1 MWSLCVYSSQVYLEE
16 SVVHSQKMLATPTP
30 PPPKSDPVCS
40 TPTKT
45 VQVAMKIT
53 TPSTRV
59 SVTPS
64 KQSRCDYACYTLRK
78 DGGIL
83 AVIIEAKME
92 NSSQEAVAQVMGYV
106 SAFAKNCLCP
116 PLALVVTQ
124 TRVECLLFPFITE
137 GAGERLLKAAAF
149 TLDLWK
155 QDRRTLNSKVFRLL
169 GSFINE
175 DVRTNLQVSVETC
188 KDWEKMRAI
197 DQVVSHEQHE
207 LEALRRKY
215 EEVQQ
220 REEALRRDAK
230 MAQQREEAAQQR
242 EAAAQQREEAA
253 QQREEALRRDAK
265 MAQQR
270 EEALRRELEYWKR
283 KLEHGEDTD
292 TLPPNPKHPKHP
304 KQN

>member
-1 MWSLCVYSSQVYLEE
+1 MQ
-16 SVVHSQKMLATPTP
+16 T
-30 PPPKSDPVCS
+30 
-40 TPTKT
+40 
-45 VQVAMKIT
+45 T

-92 NSSQEAVAQVMGYV
+92 NSSQEAVAQLMGYV

-116 PLALVVTQ
+116 PLAIVVTQ

-137 GAGERLLKAAAF
+137 GDGERLLKAAAF

-155 QDRRTLNSKVFRLL
+155 QDRCTLNRKVCRLR
-169 GSFINE
+169 GSVINA
-175 DVRTNLQVSVETC
+175 DVRKQLQVSVATC

-207 LEALRRKY
+207 LEALRRTL
-215 EEVQQ
+215 EEVQ
-220 REEALRRDAK
+220 EDAK
-230 MAQQREEAAQQR
+230 M
-242 EAAAQQREEAA
+242 A

-270 EEALRRELEYWKR
+270 EEALRRELEHLKR

>member
-1 MWSLCVYSSQVYLEE
+1 MYVVFVCVFFTGLSGGISCSQPEDVSYT
-16 SVVHSQKMLATPTP
+16 HP
-30 PPPKSDPVCS
+30 PPQSDPVFS

-92 NSSQEAVAQVMGYV
+92 NSSQEAVAQLMGYV
-106 SAFAKNCLCP
+106 SAFAKKFYCP

-137 GAGERLLKAAAF
+137 GDGERLLKAAAF

-155 QDRRTLNSKVFRLL
+155 QDRCTLNQKVFRLL

-175 DVRTNLQVSVETC
+175 DVRKNLQVSVETC
-188 KDWEKMRAI
+188 KDWEQMRAI
-197 DQVVSHEQHE
+197 EQVVSHEQHE
-207 LEALRRKY
+207 LEALRRKN
-215 EEVQQ
+215 EELQ
-220 REEALRRDAK
+220 EAVK
-230 MAQQREEAAQQR
+230 MAQQRA
-242 EAAAQQREEAA
+242 
-253 QQREEALRRDAK
+253 EALCRDAK

-270 EEALRRELEYWKR
+270 EEALRRDAQMAQQREEALQRVREQLKRTLEQ
-283 KLEHGEDTD
+283 GEDTD